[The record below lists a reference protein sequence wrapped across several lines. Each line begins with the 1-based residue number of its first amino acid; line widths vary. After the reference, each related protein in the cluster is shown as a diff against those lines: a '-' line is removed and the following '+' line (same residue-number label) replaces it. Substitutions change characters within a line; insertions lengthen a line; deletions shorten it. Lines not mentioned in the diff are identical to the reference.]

1 MKDYVSVAGNLGI
14 THMVFLSQTLLH
26 TTLRMGHFPRGPSLY
41 FDVLKY
47 SLMKDVHHSSEK
59 PATLGGI
66 EYKHAPLVLLDG
78 FDANQEESGL
88 PLGKNMGDKEKRL
101 LSVFIQNMFPPI
113 HVPTM
118 RVNDAKRVLL
128 FHLESPSDV
137 IHVRHY
143 LVKTTHENSTSSET
157 IDLLKTRLAMKKQKK
172 ENNTIESVAEETNQE
187 HQPSQKSVVVSEIG
201 PRLSLQLTKVADGFM
216 ESDPKKIKILYSR
229 YTQLR
234 DEELDDSEQK
244 GKSSDQSD
252 CERELEN
259 EIFKEE
265 QNSSIKKKK
274 ISFEEK
280 PSKKKSSKPN
290 STIKKN
296 HASRST

>member
-1 MKDYVSVAGNLGI
+1 
-14 THMVFLSQTLLH
+14 
-26 TTLRMGHFPRGPSLY
+26 
-41 FDVLKY
+41 
-47 SLMKDVHHSSEK
+47 
-59 PATLGGI
+59 
-66 EYKHAPLVLLDG
+66 
-78 FDANQEESGL
+78 
-88 PLGKNMGDKEKRL
+88 
-101 LSVFIQNMFPPI
+101 
-113 HVPTM
+113 
-118 RVNDAKRVLL
+118 
-128 FHLESPSDV
+128 
-137 IHVRHY
+137 
-143 LVKTTHENSTSSET
+143 
-157 IDLLKTRLAMKKQKK
+157 MKKQKK
-172 ENNTIESVAEETNQE
+172 EKNSIESVAEETNQE